1 MSIEIETPCDDINEP
16 AEYFEVV
23 ANITSHS
30 DAKFG
35 GAAHSTTG
43 SMLVEIQNRK
53 RNLRQCR
60 LASYFVFSL
69 DPPPTKT
76 LSPPTPSP
84 SPEPCTP
91 DHDCSGQGCNW
102 RTGRVSRNTFRNNEY
117 TFGEILTYLN
127 LPINRINTSKLYE
140 RAAGYAT
147 IIYCYCSC
155 SCGSGRMWGF
165 GCGEYPGMPS
175 HQHLYNVPSDNIH
188 YSHLLQLHTYVF
200 HWRGAHCWSPR

>member
-43 SMLVEIQNRK
+43 SMLVEIQNH
-53 RNLRQCR
+53 
-60 LASYFVFSL
+60 
-69 DPPPTKT
+69 PPPTKT

-117 TFGEILTYLN
+117 TFVALVEVVECGDSVVVNIRECHHISTCTMCPLT
-127 LPINRINTSKLYE
+127 TS
-140 RAAGYAT
+140 T
-147 IIYCYCSC
+147 IAICSNC
-155 SCGSGRMWGF
+155 
-165 GCGEYPGMPS
+165 
-175 HQHLYNVPSDNIH
+175 I
-188 YSHLLQLHTYVF
+188 
-200 HWRGAHCWSPR
+200 